1 MLNVTEGAK
10 GALKTALDNLSA
22 EEDQCV
28 RIKADQ
34 GGRFGLTLDVEAHG
48 DRIVTHENVKILL
61 VDHETAAQLED
72 AILDLRDT
80 GEGPQLMLLL
90 KEEKEGE

>member
-1 MLNVTEGAK
+1 MVTESAR
-10 GALKTALDNLSA
+10 GALKTALDSLSA

-48 DRIVTHENVKILL
+48 DRIVTHGDTKVLL
-61 VDHETAAQLED
+61 VDRETAEHLED
-72 AILDLRDT
+72 AVLDLKDT
-80 GEGPQLMLLL
+80 GEGPQLTLLL